1 MTYVDDDDF
10 DEIQADLVEDELEE
24 DDAGRCDE
32 CGLAVKK
39 DDALVCP
46 ACTAM
51 YHEWCVTECNRC
63 KTSLKADEDVGS
75 HRTRSPAGERPRR
88 SAPPRGY
95 REPAER
101 VRSFYYN
108 AGKNQPS
115 TL

>member
-10 DEIQADLVEDELEE
+10 DEIGADRLEDELEE

-63 KTSLKADEDVGS
+63 KTSLKAAETEVVAPKPG
-75 HRTRSPAGERPRR
+75 RRAAPKKRAAPRQR
-88 SAPPRGY
+88 AR
-95 REPAER
+95 
-101 VRSFYYN
+101 
-108 AGKNQPS
+108 
-115 TL
+115 

>member
-10 DEIQADLVEDELEE
+10 DEIEADRVEDELEE

-63 KTSLKADEDVGS
+63 KTSLKAAEASEAISTKPG
-75 HRTRSPAGERPRR
+75 RKAAPKKRAAPRISR
-88 SAPPRGY
+88 AR
-95 REPAER
+95 
-101 VRSFYYN
+101 
-108 AGKNQPS
+108 
-115 TL
+115 

>member
-10 DEIQADLVEDELEE
+10 DEIEADRVEDELEE

-63 KTSLKADEDVGS
+63 KTALKVADDVAAPRPGRRAAPKAATS
-75 HRTRSPAGERPRR
+75 KVAQKKRAAPRITRSR
-88 SAPPRGY
+88 
-95 REPAER
+95 
-101 VRSFYYN
+101 
-108 AGKNQPS
+108 
-115 TL
+115 

>member
-10 DEIQADLVEDELEE
+10 DEIGADRVEDELEE

-51 YHEWCVTECNRC
+51 YHQWCVTECNRC
-63 KTSLKADEDVGS
+63 KTSLKAAETDAIAPKPG
-75 HRTRSPAGERPRR
+75 RRMAPKRRAAPRI
-88 SAPPRGY
+88 PRA
-95 REPAER
+95 R
-101 VRSFYYN
+101 
-108 AGKNQPS
+108 
-115 TL
+115 

>member
-32 CGLAVKK
+32 CGIAVKK

-51 YHEWCVTECNRC
+51 YHQWCVTECIRC
-63 KTSLKADEDVGS
+63 KTSLKAAETSDVISAKPG
-75 HRTRSPAGERPRR
+75 RRAAPKKRAAPRIQR
-88 SAPPRGY
+88 AR
-95 REPAER
+95 
-101 VRSFYYN
+101 
-108 AGKNQPS
+108 
-115 TL
+115 